1 MTNNPRAVI
10 DVSGRL
16 NHSRGN
22 LRPPPGSFLGSP
34 AELAD
39 RAQRLADE
47 LTSLRRDLLSLVA
60 GTANETHIEISTPAL
75 LSAVA
80 AAGYLMVS
88 RTTIFALIKSG
99 ELTSVLIGSARRIP
113 RSACDAYVAGLL
125 TAQESA

>member
-1 MTNNPRAVI
+1 MTNNPRVVVA
-10 DVSGRL
+10 VSGRL
-16 NHSRGN
+16 NHPRES
-22 LRPPPGSFLGSP
+22 LRPPPGSLLGSP

-47 LTSLRRDLLSLVA
+47 LTTLRRDLLSLVA
-60 GTANETHIEISTPAL
+60 GTASETRREASTPTL

-80 AAGYLMVS
+80 AAEYLMVS

-113 RSACDAYVAGLL
+113 RSACDAYVARLL
-125 TAQESA
+125 RARGSA